1 MIMNRKRNGMSIL
14 STVILIYIGFCAYL
28 YLAQRSLIY
37 FPTPESRNVAAEDL
51 RLELDGETVQ
61 IWRLNADKDEA
72 IIYFGGNAET
82 VAYNI
87 GDFSRIFPD
96 KAIYLVN
103 YRGYGASTGKPS
115 EAAIAAHAQAIYDH
129 ASQAHANISV
139 VGRSLGSGVAIFL
152 AATRTT
158 QRLVL
163 ITPWDSMVS
172 VAQSAYP
179 IFPVS
184 TLLKDRYDS
193 LSHASSI
200 SIPTLLL
207 IAGRDEFI
215 PMKSSLNL
223 AEALDPSL
231 TTVTIIDDAGHNTI
245 QNYDQYMTALAEF
258 LQ

>member
-1 MIMNRKRNGMSIL
+1 MNGKRNGMSIL
-14 STVILIYIGFCAYL
+14 STVILIYVGLCAYL

-37 FPTPESRNVAAEDL
+37 FPTPESSNVPAEEL
-51 RLELDGETVQ
+51 RLELDGATVQ
-61 IWRLNADKDEA
+61 IWRLNADMEDA
-72 IIYFGGNAET
+72 VIYFGGNAEN

-87 GDFSRIFPD
+87 ADFLRIFPD

-115 EAAIAAHAQAIYDH
+115 EAAIAADAQAIYDH

>member
-1 MIMNRKRNGMSIL
+1 MNRKRNGMSIL

-28 YLAQRSLIY
+28 YLVQRSLIY

-51 RLELDGETVQ
+51 RLELDGATVQ
-61 IWRLNADKDEA
+61 IWRLNADKEEA

-87 GDFSRIFPD
+87 GDFSRMLPD
-96 KAIYLVN
+96 KAVYLVN

-115 EAAIAAHAQAIYDH
+115 ETAIAADAQAIYDH
-129 ASQAHANISV
+129 ASEAHANISV

-152 AATRTT
+152 AATRPT

-223 AEALDPSL
+223 AAALDPSL

-245 QNYDQYMTALAEF
+245 QNFDQYTTALAGF